1 MNNKQWIDTE
11 KQCSLLEAAINT
23 DITDEFGLM
32 LSDVEKSVNSEIL
45 KEEEDRSLEEMR
57 IEKEKKEKVEKLR
70 LKKGTDLKKKME
82 QDRLDRFLALKSLD
96 EMVRYIF
103 LYGYIH
109 LFQYHHNCFRC
120 GTLSKNVHVQL
131 SFQWCTSQMEDTEL
145 GTQNILF
152 L

>member
-1 MNNKQWIDTE
+1 MNNEQWIDTE

-23 DITDEFGLM
+23 DITDAFGLM

-45 KEEEDRSLEEMR
+45 KEEEERRLEEMR

-70 LKKGTDLKKKME
+70 LKKETELKKKME
-82 QDRLDRFLALKSLD
+82 QDRLDRFLALKILD

-109 LFQYHHNCFRC
+109 LFQYHHNCF
-120 GTLSKNVHVQL
+120 
-131 SFQWCTSQMEDTEL
+131 
-145 GTQNILF
+145 
-152 L
+152 